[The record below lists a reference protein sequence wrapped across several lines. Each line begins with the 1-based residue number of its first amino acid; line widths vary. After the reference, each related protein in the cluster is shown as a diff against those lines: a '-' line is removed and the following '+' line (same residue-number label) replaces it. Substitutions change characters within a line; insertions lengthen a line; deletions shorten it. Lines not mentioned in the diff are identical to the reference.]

1 MDTDYKSIFLEGTMN
16 AVGIDVSKGKSTI
29 AVIRPFGEVVKAPF
43 DVAHTVKE
51 LGELSDFILSLE
63 GEARVVIEHT
73 GKYSEPIANALCE
86 AGIFVC
92 MVNAKLIHDYGG
104 ETIRR
109 VKTDKA
115 DALKIAG
122 YCLDKWVKLAQY
134 TPEDELRKTL
144 KTYNRQLSE
153 YAKMKT
159 MLKNN
164 LISLLD
170 QTFPGINKLFTST
183 AREPDGHEKWIDF
196 VSHFWHCECVSALS
210 QSAFSE
216 RYKRFCR
223 KHGYNFSTGKAE
235 EIYFASAGH
244 FGVLPRNSFTKT
256 LMLQAVA
263 QLNSLCEVVAA
274 LKIEM
279 NKIASQLPEYE
290 IVLAMHGVGKV
301 LGAQLMAE
309 IGDIRRYP
317 KRSSLARFAGI
328 EPPENQSGIYSQH
341 SRRISKQGSPHLRR
355 TLFQVMCCVLQLSH
369 NNEPTFQFLDRKR
382 ADGKPYKVYM
392 IAGANKFL
400 RIYYARVKECFDT
413 LESLSTGI
421 DSTETVNNNLTCKQD
436 RATVETDPSGYA
448 GTQYRQGKTAARI
461 C

>member
-1 MDTDYKSIFLEGTMN
+1 MN
-16 AVGIDVSKGKSTI
+16 AIGIDVSKGKSTV
-29 AVIRPFGEVVKAPF
+29 AVIRPFGEVVRTPF
-43 DVAHTVKE
+43 DVAHTVKGLAE
-51 LGELSDFILSLE
+51 LTDFILSLD

-73 GKYSEPIANALCE
+73 GKYAEPVAGVLCE

-109 VKTDKA
+109 VKTDKV

-122 YCLDKWVKLAQY
+122 YCLDKWVKLVRY

-144 KTYNRQLSE
+144 KTYNRQLGE
-153 YAKMKT
+153 YAKLKT

-170 QTFPGINKLFTST
+170 QTFPGINTRFTSA
-183 AREPDGHEKWIDF
+183 ARETDGHEKWIDF
-196 VSHFWHCECVSALS
+196 VAQFWHCECVSSLS
-210 QSAFSE
+210 QRAFSE
-216 RYKRFCR
+216 RYEKWCR
-223 KHGYNFSTGKAE
+223 KQGYNFRAGKAE
-235 EIYFASAGH
+235 EIYFAASGH
-244 FGVLPRNSFTKT
+244 FSVLSRNDFTKT
-256 LMLQAVA
+256 LILQAVT
-263 QLNSLCEVVAA
+263 QLNSLCEGVAV
-274 LKIEM
+274 LKAEM
-279 NKIASQLPEYE
+279 NRIAAQLPEYE
-290 IVLAMHGVGKV
+290 TVLAMHGVGKV
-301 LGAQLMAE
+301 LGAQLIAE

-369 NNEPTFQFLDRKR
+369 SNEPTFRFLDRKR
-382 ADGKPYKVYM
+382 SEGKPYKVYM

-400 RIYYARVKECFDT
+400 RIYYARVKECFDR
-413 LESLSTGI
+413 LESISNGI
-421 DSTETVNNNLTCKQD
+421 DGAETVNNNLTCKQD
-436 RATVETDPSGYA
+436 RATLESGPSGYA
-448 GTQYRQGKTAARI
+448 GAQYRQEKAAARI